1 MQYNDSVTR
10 REALIIEAGGERFRF
25 YYDLEHPE
33 VLHITLRHGTV
44 PEDAIRTFF
53 EGETRP
59 WDEDRSRFETVT
71 ETHGIYWTRHPHDQS
86 CIVISCFP
94 REEE

>member
-1 MQYNDSVTR
+1 MQYNDSVSR
-10 REALIIEAGGERFRF
+10 REALIIEAGGQRFRF

-33 VLHITLRHGTV
+33 VLHMTLRHGTV
-44 PEDAIRTFF
+44 PEDAIRTFL

-59 WDEDRSRFETVT
+59 WDEARSRFETVT
-71 ETHGIYWTRHPHDQS
+71 ESHGIYWTRHPHDQS
-86 CIVISCFP
+86 VIVISCFQ

>member
-1 MQYNDSVTR
+1 M
-10 REALIIEAGGERFRF
+10 
-25 YYDLEHPE
+25 
-33 VLHITLRHGTV
+33 LHITLRHGTV

-59 WDEDRSRFETVT
+59 WDEARSRFESVA
-71 ETHGIYWTRHPHDQS
+71 ETYGIYWTRHPHDQS
-86 CIVISCFP
+86 VSVISCFK